1 MLFKHAINQ
10 ILTLNYQS
18 INKKYKND
26 TNLFKVILKSWAY
39 VGLVFLIVSKKNSGV
54 KV

>member
-1 MLFKHAINQ
+1 MLFKHALNQ
-10 ILTLNYQS
+10 ILNLNYQS

-26 TNLFKVILKSWAY
+26 TNLFKVILEGWAY
-39 VGLVFLIVSKKNSGV
+39 VDLVFLIVSKKNSGV